1 MQGVANTG
9 FEFKLSGLKIIFSS
23 MSLKHHLY
31 MEDQGTIYLG
41 VFSFKILS
49 QEAIAF
55 RMSLY
60 RC

>member
-1 MQGVANTG
+1 MQSVANTEC
-9 FEFKLSGLKIIFSS
+9 EFKLSGLKMIFGS
-23 MSLKHHLY
+23 MSLKHHLHTG
-31 MEDQGTIYLG
+31 DQGTIHLG